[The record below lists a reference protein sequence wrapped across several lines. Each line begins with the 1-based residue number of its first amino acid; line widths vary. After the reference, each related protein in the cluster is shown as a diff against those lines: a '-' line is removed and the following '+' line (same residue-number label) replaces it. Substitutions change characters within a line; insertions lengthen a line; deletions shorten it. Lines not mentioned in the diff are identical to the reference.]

1 MNLHLAKILQILL
14 IIAPALF
21 LIGCKDSNSSTTPK
35 QYEKLTSAENY
46 LNFEENLPI
55 KSVYIGRR
63 SNFQEIL
70 DTLEKYGANAV
81 VIDVKD
87 DFGKLFPDLPVTYNK
102 KNQFISN
109 NNSKILLQKLK
120 EKKIYTIARVVAL
133 KEFIRDDLCIK
144 KEDGSVMIDK
154 EKMSWMDP
162 KDERVLQYLEE
173 ICTAAI
179 KIGFDEVQLDY
190 VRFSSYF
197 KLYKDKTKEHVL
209 NRSRIDAI
217 NNLIDRISAS
227 VHKLG
232 GKVSVCVFGCTI
244 EGSVDTPNKRNQ
256 TEKSSEILGQDYI
269 EIAQKA
275 DCICPMIYPSH
286 FPKDTPCGVKKPD
299 LEPYKTISICMEL
312 SNNMIETASK
322 KGLKAKVRPYLQ
334 AFTAKWLKKHLQY
347 GKKEIDDQ
355 IRAVL
360 DSGTTEQ
367 WGLFHM
373 AGKYP

>member
-1 MNLHLAKILQILL
+1 MFVQLIKFLSILL
-14 IIAPALF
+14 IIIPIPL
-21 LIGCKDSNSSTTPK
+21 LVGCQDSDSPITQK
-35 QYEKLTSAENY
+35 QSGKSISVENHLY
-46 LNFEENLPI
+46 FKENLPV
-55 KSVYIGRR
+55 KSIYVGGRT
-63 SNFQEIL
+63 NFQEIL
-70 DTLEKYGANAV
+70 DTLKKYGANAV

-109 NNSKILLQKLK
+109 NNFKSLIQKLK
-120 EKKIYTIARVVAL
+120 ENKIYTIARIVAL
-133 KEFIRDDLCIK
+133 RESIRDDLCIK
-144 KEDGSVMIDK
+144 KEDGSLMIDK

-162 KDERVLQYLEE
+162 KDERVLKYLEE
-173 ICTAAI
+173 ICSAAI

-197 KLYKDKTKEHVL
+197 RLYEDEAKDHAP

-217 NNLIDRISAS
+217 NNLIDRIGTS

-232 GKVSVCVFGCTI
+232 GKLSVCVFGCTI
-244 EGSVDTPNKRNQ
+244 EGSVDTPDKKNQ

-269 EIAQKA
+269 EIAKRA
-275 DCICPMIYPSH
+275 DYICPMIYPSH
-286 FPKDTPCGVKKPD
+286 YPKDTPCGIKDPD
-299 LEPYKTISICMEL
+299 LEPYKTISICMKL
-312 SNNMIETASK
+312 SNNMINTASEK
-322 KGLKAKVRPYLQ
+322 NLKAKIRPYLQ
-334 AFTAKWLKKHLQY
+334 AFTAKWLKTHLQY
-347 GKKEIDDQ
+347 GKKEINDQ

-373 AGKYP
+373 AGRYP